1 MLIMNAWGL
10 GKTDRT
16 RIDTGGGSTDARET
30 RENSFTLN
38 AEPYF
43 TCVVLLQAKA
53 CIIEPV
59 YSTSIIPQ

>member
-43 TCVVLLQAKA
+43 TCVVLLDEKA
-53 CIIEPV
+53 PCV
-59 YSTSIIPQ
+59 Q